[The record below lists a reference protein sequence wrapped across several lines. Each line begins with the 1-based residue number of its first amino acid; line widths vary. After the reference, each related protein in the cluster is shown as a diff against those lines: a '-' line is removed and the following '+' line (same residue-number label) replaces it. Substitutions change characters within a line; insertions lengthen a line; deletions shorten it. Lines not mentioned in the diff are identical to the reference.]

1 MVIDHYKETREYD
14 TDKITNALGGA
25 LSLVM
30 GFSLYS
36 AAELAEL
43 VVNLIIDCFQCLRS
57 KPEKK
62 MKRSRKILN

>member
-43 VVNLIIDCFQCLRS
+43 VINLIVSFFQCLRS
-57 KPEKK
+57 KPKK
-62 MKRSRKILN
+62 KTKRKL

>member
-43 VVNLIIDCFQCLRS
+43 VINLIIDLERY
-57 KPEKK
+57 
-62 MKRSRKILN
+62 